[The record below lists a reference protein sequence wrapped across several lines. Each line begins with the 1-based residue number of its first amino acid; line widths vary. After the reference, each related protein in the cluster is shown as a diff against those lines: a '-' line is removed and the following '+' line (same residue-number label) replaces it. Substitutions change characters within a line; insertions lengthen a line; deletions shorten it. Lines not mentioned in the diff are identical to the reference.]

1 MQGSLDVAGCLCSAS
16 TNEIPDGPAGRR
28 LHPLLQ
34 VLYVGPCCAAIGVG
48 NAQSALSAPS
58 EVDPNHSIGSEPS
71 TSPSDAEP
79 HCVAFA
85 CSASTSAAT
94 MARLGTENGRKS
106 SSESQAESIMVPEP
120 SAVEADPPLA
130 EARHSDRRHAP
141 CLPSATTAPEVAAR
155 PVITPSRFTAS
166 QMMSILDVQF
176 AWGGDGGGM
185 GRSAA
190 TSGRWHCSALLS
202 LNNGPP
208 IAKRL

>member
-1 MQGSLDVAGCLCSAS
+1 MAWRVAYVALPPLSF
-16 TNEIPDGPAGRR
+16 PVVPPARR
-28 LHPLLQ
+28 LYPLLQ
-34 VLYVGPCCAAIGVG
+34 VLLYVEPRSCDWSGHCPVRPVCAPGSRVRAT
-48 NAQSALSAPS
+48 PS
-58 EVDPNHSIGSEPS
+58 GRSHLP
-71 TSPSDAEP
+71 P
-79 HCVAFA
+79 HPQQNRPCVAFA